1 MKGDQDWVQTPPQD
15 FRSSCYRDTE
25 IVIFLDYQE
34 LGTPSLQ
41 NRIYCWPPEYFIM
54 FNLQFWILSE
64 QISIQSIFGQS
75 WLGIV
80 FNDFQDFS
88 LRFRFHQEF
97 MRFFSIPLFRHDLLF
112 SILISYS
119 ENHIRLF
126 VDCVF
131 SLTGSYIAILTF
143 HTKYR
148 QEYLRAE
155 ALLPY
160 GIWYPEFPLQI
171 LSLDI
176 DNPNICKTVTHIQYK
191 FIIFCLLG
199 WFVDVMVW
207 R

>member
-1 MKGDQDWVQTPPQD
+1 MTKTGS
-15 FRSSCYRDTE
+15 RRHHRISALCCRDSHLS
-25 IVIFLDYQE
+25 IFLLNQDYQE
-34 LGTPSLQ
+34 LWTPSLQ

-64 QISIQSIFGQS
+64 QISVQSIFGLS

-148 QEYLRAE
+148 QEYFRTQSRGPS
-155 ALLPY
+155 ALWNM
-160 GIWYPEFPLQI
+160 ISRVSFPN
-171 LSLDI
+171 S
-176 DNPNICKTVTHIQYK
+176 
-191 FIIFCLLG
+191 
-199 WFVDVMVW
+199 
-207 R
+207 